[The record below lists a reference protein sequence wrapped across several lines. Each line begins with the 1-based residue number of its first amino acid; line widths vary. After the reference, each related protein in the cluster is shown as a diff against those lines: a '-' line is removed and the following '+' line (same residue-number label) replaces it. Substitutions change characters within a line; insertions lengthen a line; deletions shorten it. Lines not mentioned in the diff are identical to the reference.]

1 VAKRILAVDDNH
13 VMLDV
18 YSHLL
23 TEEGY
28 EVTIA
33 KDGVQALKA
42 LEVEDP
48 DLVLLDI
55 EMPNISGWQV
65 LEIMRSRVE
74 WHEIPVIMVTALIEP
89 SATEEES
96 HPEYDCYV
104 TKKAT
109 GGELLTL
116 VAEALEGAVATPAE
130 SPADNSQ
137 PVCPSAV
144 QEESRSAS
152 EQQDS

>member
-1 VAKRILAVDDNH
+1 MAKRILAVDDNH

-33 KDGVQALKA
+33 KDGAQALKA

-89 SATEEES
+89 SDDSCETL
-96 HPEYDCYV
+96 PEYNLYV
-104 TKKAT
+104 TKKTT
-109 GGELLTL
+109 GKELLLLVEQGLDGTL
-116 VAEALEGAVATPAE
+116 GAWAPAE
-130 SPADNSQ
+130 SD
-137 PVCPSAV
+137 
-144 QEESRSAS
+144 
-152 EQQDS
+152 